1 MSGKVLTQNISV
13 PLTEATTAIVDVNT
27 RTGNL
32 TIDELSGRQQMLA
45 TGTLEYMQG
54 QEPPSPCLSMSG
66 GQANLALKAEG
77 GRRSSFR
84 LPWSACNAETDWQI
98 HVNPAVSSEIIAHSG
113 GGNLKLDLGSLA
125 VTRVLADSG
134 GGNMDVVLPSVA
146 ADLKVV
152 VSTGGGNVAVEVG
165 NSTTGCSAVD
175 AKSGAGNVT
184 VRVPSGLAARIQA
197 TSGMGKVVVDAR
209 FGQLNRNVFQSPDY
223 DSAAN
228 KVEITLHS
236 GAGNVIVET
245 K

>member
-32 TIDELSGRQQMLA
+32 TIDELAGSQQMLA

-54 QEPPSPCLSMSG
+54 QEPPAPCLSMSG

-84 LPWSACNAETDWQI
+84 LPWSACNAETSWQM
-98 HVNPAVSSEIIAHSG
+98 HLNPAVSSEIVAHSG
-113 GGNLKLDLGSLA
+113 GGNVKLDLGSLA
-125 VTRVLADSG
+125 VSRVVADSG

-146 ADLKVV
+146 ADLNVA

-165 NSTTGCSAVD
+165 NSTTGCSALD

-197 TSGMGKVVVDAR
+197 TSGMGKVVVDPR
-209 FGQLNRNVFQSPDY
+209 FGKIDHNVFQSPGY
-223 DSAAN
+223 DSAVD
-228 KVEITLHS
+228 KLEMTLHS
-236 GAGNVIVET
+236 GAGNVVVEM